1 MGNSV
6 VKRRIPAL
14 LLCVAMIVGMMSQW
28 SSAVMK
34 AAPTEITGVEPG
46 TVETI
51 SVPVKETVIEETAG
65 TVSKSA
71 ELRSGRIS
79 IQETDQINADRGLY
93 YNLGITPRTAGTVLE
108 DWNSGTRILKLTA
121 VPYTGCSFICWTE
134 YYYDEELGEEAE
146 RLIQDSDPFNPVYSW
161 YVAESGRTLVA
172 NFRKGGEYFIWNA
185 SSHSEKGELTVSPN
199 LESVR
204 PGTEITVTGTAF
216 KNYEVVGIEFGYAVE
231 EGYLGSENVEW
242 ERISDTDT
250 ATFRMPSSDVWV
262 RAVFRSTLPHTVR
275 LVNDDEHGT
284 ITFEDGSTT
293 KQIVAGTSVT
303 LNVTPDQ
310 YYRLDTIIGIPEG
323 YDVRTH
329 TFEMPDMDLEIH
341 GTFTQLKTYEI
352 SFNITPSGDYGS
364 IMPAYNQDTG
374 LLVVAAIPTNTSI
387 LFLGWYD
394 ENGTLL
400 SDEQIYAFYPDRS
413 MTIEVRFTQ
422 GYTIYKANMNHGTFE
437 VYPERVPQFST
448 DTKSYYQPGETVRL
462 IATPDDG
469 YMLKCYFYVYY
480 SDYEA
485 YQNGQADLRHTL
497 EGDTITMIN
506 DSVIVMAAFVV
517 GYDINTSVNIE
528 EAGVALGS
536 GKYEQGAPVT
546 LTAEANEGYEFVN
559 WTENGTVVGTSATM
573 SFYANSNR
581 DLVANFR
588 KLINVTVTSS
598 DESYGTVSGGGA
610 YSPGSRVTV
619 TATPTGDNVFVNWT
633 KNGAEVST
641 SAEYT
646 FTAEEDVE
654 LTANFR
660 QLNNY
665 TVDVV
670 SSNSEYGTVSGG
682 GTVKEGD
689 SVTVTAT
696 PLTDCYFVNWTKN
709 GTEVSTSAEYTFTPD
724 GNVTLTANFEH
735 VQEYT
740 VTVTSSNTAY
750 GSVSGGGKFKT
761 GESVTVKATAIG
773 DNVFVNWTKDGAEVS
788 TSAEYTFTVQGN
800 VELVANFRA
809 LNNYTV
815 DVSSSNESYGTVSGG
830 GSYKEGASVTV
841 TATPL
846 TDCVFVNWTKDGAEV
861 STSASYTFTV
871 QENVTLVA
879 NFKEVD
885 KYTVTVESSNSEYGT
900 VSGGG
905 SFKEG
910 ESVTVTATP
919 SGDCLFVNWT
929 KDGAEVSTSA
939 EYTFTVQENVTLV
952 ANFKEVDKYTVTVE
966 SSNSEYGT
974 VSGGGSFKEGE
985 SVTVTAT
992 PADGC
997 VFVNWTVNGQTVS
1010 ASETYTFKVE
1020 NDVTLVAN
1028 FKHTAVYVISNEAE
1042 LRAFSAAVNNGE
1054 TDACAIMTADII
1066 MSDENWIP
1074 IGDEDKRYSGTFDGQ
1089 GHSIV
1094 GLKCS
1099 GGNLVISY
1107 NYYLYNAAL
1116 FGCVAYGGCV
1126 KNVTLIDCD
1135 IQCHDPYG
1143 WGVNVAGIVGMLKD
1157 GIISNCHV
1165 TGTNNLCATGEN
1177 AYVGGIASR
1186 ISNDYDK
1193 KGIIEFCS
1201 VTGNTTI
1208 KCNTEDDAHEDSD
1221 TYAGGIV
1228 GDIYSGYVRQ
1238 CYRDD
1243 EGIVSAGASYV
1254 RVGGVFGSLDYYGDG
1269 SVTDC
1274 YSIGDVSAISDGDS
1288 VNIGG
1293 VGGVCGSYLK
1303 NCYSIG
1309 KISGAKENAGELA
1322 ADIGG
1327 VIGYTKRGTIS
1338 DCFYSVDD
1346 NPDLN
1351 AIGEN
1356 DDNRCNVNE
1365 STVLGLT
1372 DAEFTGLLE
1381 NSDLPEDVW
1390 VQGIRSPL
1398 LKAFEPYYSLTLY
1411 ANDGTETKKTFKFN
1425 KFTRSEFTYLINP
1438 FDSAELIFT
1447 GWNTKAD
1454 GSGMALSEMNE
1465 LTGDIE
1471 LYAQWIAVKYGITF
1485 VNDDG
1490 TVLQS
1495 TDVAYGET
1503 PVYTGEAPT
1512 KDADARYT
1520 YTFAGW
1526 TPEIAEVTGE
1536 ATYTAT
1542 YTATVNEYTIQFVDE
1557 DGTVLQ
1563 STDVAYGETPVYTG
1577 ATPTKAA
1584 DAQYTYTFA
1593 GWTPEITKVTGEATY
1608 TATYSSADNEY
1619 TVQFVDE
1626 DGTVL
1631 QSGTVK
1637 YGDTP
1642 EYTGETPTK
1651 AADAQYTYT
1660 FAGWRPEVSSVTGD
1674 VTYTAAYEATVNTYE
1689 ITFSVNGVMETVTA
1703 AYGDTVAAPADPA
1716 VDGFDFTGWF
1726 TDEGCTSAADLTQP
1740 VTGSAVFY
1748 AGFEKIVYTVEGDSV
1763 WDAGNARDLT
1773 FTVHRSRK
1781 DGETFGLFKGLFFN
1795 GAEVD
1800 PSYYTAENGSLRL
1813 TVKNALFEN
1822 TPGGTYD
1829 LVIQFADG
1837 AVTTEITVY
1846 RKTVNPPTGEPLQLA
1861 VCAALAL
1868 SAPVLA
1874 VVTAKRI
1881 RRKKE
1886 ER

>member
-46 TVETI
+46 TIETI
-51 SVPVKETVIEETAG
+51 SVPVKETVIKETAG

-79 IQETDQINADRGLY
+79 IRETDQINADRGLY

-121 VPYTGCSFICWTE
+121 VPYAGCSFICWTE

-352 SFNITPSGDYGS
+352 SFNLTPSGDYGS

-413 MTIEVRFTQ
+413 MTIEVRFAQ

-654 LTANFR
+654 LVANFR

-682 GTVKEGD
+682 GTVKEGN
-689 SVTVTAT
+689 SVTVIAT

-709 GTEVSTSAEYTFTPD
+709 GAEVSTSAEYTFTPD
-724 GNVTLTANFEH
+724 GNVTLTAYFEH

-750 GSVSGGGKFKT
+750 GTVSGGGKFNT
-761 GESVTVKATAIG
+761 GESVTVTATPLT
-773 DNVFVNWTKDGAEVS
+773 DCVFVNWTKDGAEVS

-800 VELVANFRA
+800 VELVANFRT
-809 LNNYTV
+809 LNYYTV
-815 DVSSSNESYGTVSGG
+815 TVSSSNESYGTVSGG
-830 GSYKEGASVTV
+830 GSYKEGSSVTV

-846 TDCVFVNWTKDGAEV
+846 TDCVFVNWTK
-861 STSASYTFTV
+861 
-871 QENVTLVA
+871 N
-879 NFKEVD
+879 
-885 KYTVTVESSNSEYGT
+885 
-900 VSGGG
+900 
-905 SFKEG
+905 G
-910 ESVTVTATP
+910 E
-919 SGDCLFVNWT
+919 
-929 KDGAEVSTSA
+929 EVSTSA
-939 EYTFTVQENVTLV
+939 EYTFTVEADTELV
-952 ANFKEVDKYTVTVE
+952 AVFKEVDKLSVTVQ
-966 SSNSEYGT
+966 SSNDSYGT
-974 VSGGGSFKEGE
+974 VSGGGTFTKGSY
-985 SVTVTAT
+985 VTVTAT
-992 PADGC
+992 PLNDS

-1010 ASETYTFKVE
+1010 ASESYTFKVE

-1074 IGDEDKRYSGTFDGQ
+1074 IGDGDKKYSGTFDGQ

-1094 GLKCS
+1094 GLKCT
-1099 GGNLVISY
+1099 GGNLIISY
-1107 NYYLYNAAL
+1107 NFYMYYAAL
-1116 FGCVAYGGCV
+1116 FGCVGYGGCV

-1135 IQCHDPYG
+1135 IQSHDPYG
-1143 WGVNVAGIVGMLKD
+1143 WVVNVAGIVGMLSD

-1165 TGTNNLCATGEN
+1165 NGTNNLCATGECV
-1177 AYVGGIASR
+1177 YVGGIAGR
-1186 ISNDYDK
+1186 ISNNYDK

-1228 GDIYSGYVRQ
+1228 GCIRSGYVRQ

-1243 EGIVSAGASYV
+1243 EGIVSAGANHI

-1274 YSIGDVSAISDGDS
+1274 YSIGDVSAISDADT

-1293 VGGVCGSYLK
+1293 VGGVCGSDLK

-1327 VIGYTKRGTIS
+1327 VIGYTERGTIS

-1356 DDNRCNVNE
+1356 DDNGCNVNE

-1372 DAEFTGLLE
+1372 DAEFTELLE

-1425 KFTRSEFTYLINP
+1425 KFIRSEFTYLINP
-1438 FDSAELIFT
+1438 FESAELIFT

-1471 LYAQWIAVKYGITF
+1471 LYAQWRAVKYGITF

-1563 STDVAYGETPVYTG
+1563 STNVAYGETPVYTG
-1577 ATPTKAA
+1577 ATPAKAA

-1608 TATYSSADNEY
+1608 TATYSG
-1619 TVQFVDE
+1619 TVNKYSVTFVNE

-1631 QSGTVK
+1631 QSTETA

-1689 ITFSVNGVMETVTA
+1689 ITFSVNGVTETVTA

-1748 AGFEKIVYTVEGDSV
+1748 AGFEEIVYTVEGDSV

-1822 TPGGTYD
+1822 KPGGTYD

-1837 AVTTEITVY
+1837 AVTTEITIY
-1846 RKTVNPPTGEPLQLA
+1846 RKTVNPPTGESLQLA

-1874 VVTAKRI
+1874 AVTAKRI